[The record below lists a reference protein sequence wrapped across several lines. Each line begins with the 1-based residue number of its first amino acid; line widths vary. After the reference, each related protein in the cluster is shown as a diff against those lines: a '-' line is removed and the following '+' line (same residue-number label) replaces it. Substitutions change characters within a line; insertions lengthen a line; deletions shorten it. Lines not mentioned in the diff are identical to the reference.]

1 MKFPIKSSLIKPQ
14 CTVPY
19 FFVQRSS
26 MQSFRASRFYY
37 IKATDRL
44 KWIDEK
50 FHQLQ
55 VVI

>member
-1 MKFPIKSSLIKPQ
+1 MKPR

-19 FFVQRSS
+19 FFAQRSS
-26 MQSFRASRFYY
+26 MQSFRASRFDY
-37 IKATDRL
+37 IKATDTL